1 MTQKVIHR
9 PARTSAPA
17 RLYRPFTIQ
26 GPQPV
31 DPSAEEGG
39 NGNIMQLLPMLAA
52 GGSMMVMMTF
62 RQSPFAAV
70 GAIAMIVSLIAAL
83 IMFVSQRGK
92 ATRRRKTLRDTYNR
106 YLERTHRTLRDEE
119 SAAQLA
125 ARAASPPPAA
135 LFDIIRDPARLWERR
150 RYHEDFLDVRIGSGR
165 RPTREIAVNLTEAST
180 QVQDEFMLRQAE
192 AMKQRFETAP
202 DMPLTVPLDSA
213 GNISVVGSRQFG
225 LHVARALVAGSVA
238 LQSPEDV
245 RLALVTPPDTRG
257 DWNWM
262 ELLPHLD
269 DITAQH
275 PTGAVK
281 LIAPD
286 TTALQELLDEDL
298 QYRSKVAGE
307 STRFGEEAS
316 TGSRVL
322 SRLIVVVD
330 GYGQEV
336 PEITL
341 GDAHFS
347 LQSRAITVIHLC
359 ADRLH
364 EPSEVS
370 YRISEDTRLRE
381 DGRVGFVLEDRTKDQ
396 GNPVRT
402 EGGLDGFSPATA
414 AGLTREL
421 APLRLALDSLEHS
434 GAENAAALSFLQM
447 LGLSQNLDRADV
459 ERLWKPRPHADF
471 LRVPLGPD
479 DKGKPVLLDLKEA
492 AQLGMGPH
500 GLCVGATGSGKSE
513 MLRSLVF
520 GLLATHSPDQLAMVL
535 VDFKGGATFA
545 PFEGAPQVTGII
557 TNLSD
562 DLTLIERVY
571 ASLNGE
577 IVRRQEVL
585 KAAGNIA
592 NITDYQ
598 IHRDEQLAKGN
609 EAEPL
614 PHLVVIIDEFG
625 ELLTARPDFIDLFL
639 SIGRIGRSIGVH
651 LLLSSQ
657 RIESGKLRGLETYL
671 SYRLGL
677 RTLSESESRTVLDTP
692 DAFHLPPLPGYGYL
706 KVDTTVYSR
715 FKSGYV
721 SGPLED
727 EQFEEEQRRDP
738 DEEIPPVLEATDYAL
753 VLDDP
758 LERLASDQ
766 DAPVEKKDGP
776 ARRTTG
782 PTVMSTMMDTLRTFP
797 RSVTPIWL
805 PPLPTATTL
814 DAAVGEPQ
822 RTENGLRLPEGG
834 RLRVP
839 VGILDDPAK
848 QWQGLWEID
857 FASGSGNMIVHG
869 GPQSGKSTTLRTIVS
884 SLALTHTPQQVGVYC
899 IDLLGANLL
908 PLQDLPHV
916 GGVAIRTNR
925 EVITRTVDEVS
936 GMLAHR
942 ERIFEK
948 HAIDS
953 LPTMRRM
960 HAEGRLPELPS
971 ADIFLVIDGYGQIQ
985 EEFDDLAPRMVTL
998 MTRGGGYGIHIITT
1012 VSRNNEVRSTQQ
1024 SFFTHRIELHLTDA
1038 SDSQV
1043 DRKLAENVNPEAPGR
1058 ALSVQKLQGHIA
1070 LPRIDGQDDPETV
1083 TDGLKDLV
1091 SQVDRFTQGSAM
1103 KVRVLPGIAESSLV
1117 PTPSQRGLFPIGLR
1131 ELDLQ
1136 PEFLDLD
1143 RKDRNIIVMGDEESG
1158 KSTLLRHVVRRF
1170 IDTHT
1175 DQELFFVVWDP
1186 RRVLGDVVP
1195 EDYLGGYAT
1204 NAAIGTQLTNAV
1216 ITEIKK
1222 RQDPT
1227 GENDTPQR
1235 KARLVAL
1242 IDDYDILTVGGG
1254 QSPLA
1259 ALVPYVP
1266 MAADLNMHY
1275 FLTRRVRGASRGM
1288 YESFFSTLRDNGT
1301 TSLILSGDRSEGN
1314 LINGVRARKMPPGRG
1329 QLLMTGRPVM
1339 TVQTFWEP
1347 EGEAGASQGPD
1358 DGQAASAGSSR

>member
-9 PARTSAPA
+9 PARTSPPS

-31 DPSAEEGG
+31 DPAADEAGG
-39 NGNIMQLLPMLAA
+39 PNVMQLLPMVAA
-52 GGSMMVMMTF
+52 GGSMIVMMTF

-83 IMFVSQRGK
+83 IMFASQRGK
-92 ATRRRKTLRDTYNR
+92 AARKRKTLRDTYNR
-106 YLERTHRTLRDEE
+106 YLERTHRTLRDDET
-119 SAAQLA
+119 AAQLA

-135 LFDIIRDPARLWERR
+135 LFDIVRDPARLWERR
-150 RYHEDFLDVRIGSGR
+150 RYHEDFLDTRIGSGR
-165 RPTREIAVNLTEAST
+165 RPTRQIGVSLMDAAT
-180 QVQDEFMLRQAE
+180 QIQDEFMVREAE
-192 AMKQRFETAP
+192 ALKQRFETAP
-202 DMPLTVPLDSA
+202 DMPITLPLDSA
-213 GNISVVGSRQFG
+213 GNISLVGSREFG
-225 LHVARALVAGSVA
+225 LRVARALVAGACA

-245 RLALVTPPDTRG
+245 RLALITPQATRE
-257 DWNWM
+257 DWDWM

-269 DITAQH
+269 DTSAQH
-275 PTGAVK
+275 LTGAVK

-286 TTALQELLDEDL
+286 PASLMELLDEDL

-307 STRFGEEAS
+307 STRFGEEAAK
-316 TGSRVL
+316 GSQVL

-330 GYGQEV
+330 GYGAPAQDL
-336 PEITL
+336 TL

-347 LQSRAITVIHLC
+347 LQSRGITVLQLC

-370 YRISEDTRLRE
+370 YRVTEDGRLRD
-381 DGRVGFVLEDRTKDQ
+381 DGRVGFLLEDRTEDQ
-396 GNPVRT
+396 GRPRRL
-402 EGGLDGFSPATA
+402 EGGLDDFDAATA

-421 APLRLALDSLEHS
+421 APLRLSLDSLEHT
-434 GAENAAALSFLQM
+434 GAESAAALSFLEM
-447 LGLSQNLDRADV
+447 LGLSKNLDRADI
-459 ERLWKPRPHADF
+459 ERLWRPRAHADF

-577 IVRRQEVL
+577 ILRRQEVL

-598 IHRDEQLAKGN
+598 IHRDEQIAQGN
-609 EAEPL
+609 HVDPL

-657 RIESGKLRGLETYL
+657 RIEAGKLRGLETYL

-677 RTLSESESRTVLDTP
+677 RTLSESESRTVLETP

-727 EQFEEEQRRDP
+727 EQFEEEVRRDP
-738 DEEIPPVLEATDYAL
+738 EEEIPPVLEATDYAL
-753 VLDDP
+753 TLDDP
-758 LERLASDQ
+758 LERLPSAEED
-766 DAPVEKKDGP
+766 PPKKDGP

-782 PTVMSTMMDTLRTFP
+782 PTVMSTMMDTLRSFP

-822 RTENGLRLPEGG
+822 RTEDGLRLPEGG

-848 QWQGLWEID
+848 QWQGLWEVD

-884 SLALTHTPQQVGVYC
+884 SLALTHSPQQVGVYC

-953 LPTMRRM
+953 LPTMRRL

-985 EEFDDLAPRMVTL
+985 EEFEDLTAKMVTL
-998 MTRGGGYGIHIITT
+998 ITRGGGYGIHIITS
-1012 VSRNNEVRSTQQ
+1012 VSRNNEVRNTHQ
-1024 SFFTHRIELHLTDA
+1024 SFFTHRIELRLTEA
-1038 SDSQV
+1038 GDSQV

-1058 ALSVQKLQGHIA
+1058 ALSPQKLQGHIA
-1070 LPRIDGQDDPETV
+1070 LPRIDGQDDPDTV
-1083 TDGLKDLV
+1083 TEGLKDLV
-1091 SQVDRFTQGSAM
+1091 AQVDRFTQGSAM
-1103 KVRVLPGIAESSLV
+1103 KVRVLPAIVDASTV
-1117 PTPSQRGLFPIGLR
+1117 PTPSQPALFPIGLR

-1136 PEFLDLD
+1136 PEWLDLD

-1158 KSTLLRHVVRRF
+1158 KSTLLRHVVRRL

-1175 DQELFFVVWDP
+1175 DEELFFVVWDP

-1204 NAAIGTQLTNAV
+1204 NSAIGTQLTNAV

-1227 GENDTPQR
+1227 GENDSPQR

-1314 LINGVRARKMPPGRG
+1314 LINGVRAKKLPPGRG
-1329 QLLMTGRPVM
+1329 QLLMTGRPLM
-1339 TVQTFWEP
+1339 TVQTFWQP
-1347 EGEAGASQGPD
+1347 EGEAGASPVPG
-1358 DGQAASAGSSR
+1358 DGASAPAGTSR